1 MQLLLQVTDLN
12 LQLLEMR
19 LQSAM
24 MVLQQLLLQT
34 QPKQHP
40 LLLQLHLAQQ
50 DSVETVFSHSVT
62 MEGSMTDVQ
71 SLMET
76 QSHGAPQMLLSMVD
90 GSTVRMQ
97 AALEFQLLLQNKS
110 VSIQPMKLAV
120 AVSNK
125 NYSMLK

>member
-34 QPKQHP
+34 QPKQHH

-71 SLMET
+71 SLMEI
-76 QSHGAPQMLLSMVD
+76 QSHGAPQMLLSMED

-97 AALEFQLLLQNKS
+97 AALEFQLLPQNK
-110 VSIQPMKLAV
+110 
-120 AVSNK
+120 
-125 NYSMLK
+125 